1 MILYATLAM
10 AAVSFAQTPVSTV
23 MVKYG
28 SVKGAQDFSAK
39 GGKMNIV
46 RGIIRKSPVGP
57 VADSI
62 DELFVLKLSK
72 ASAQNKNSFLTDL
85 KSALKDYEYQGKE
98 PYNDSV
104 YEIYI
109 LRSGADVVKDLVMY
123 NPEAY
128 SLNSLQ
134 GTISF
139 SELAKLSRK

>member
-1 MILYATLAM
+1 M
-10 AAVSFAQTPVSTV
+10 AAASFAQTPVGSL

-39 GGKMNIV
+39 GGKMNVV

-57 VADSI
+57 VADNI
-62 DELFVLKLSK
+62 DELFVLKLAK
-72 ASAQNKNSFLTDL
+72 ASVQSKNSFLADL

-98 PYNDSV
+98 SYNDGM

-123 NPEAY
+123 NPDAY

-134 GTISF
+134 GTMSF
-139 SELAKLSRK
+139 AELQKLSRK